1 MDTCILVL
9 YWFLFLFVD
18 HFMADSSSIH
28 RGSDGRFAS
37 VDEEA
42 ASSKRRKVSAEVEEA
57 EVEAKVEEPNENPS
71 GPEPEE
77 KGAEEPIVKSE
88 SKEEE
93 SKEVSEPEED
103 SRGDS
108 MDDPLVLGE
117 DSEEESSND
126 SVAGLGA
133 ALPVQQDSKEEESE
147 GELVPSQLARLGKRA
162 DKGICEAKFVFD
174 SHMTRKCRYLE
185 KIIDE
190 QEIAVQKWEQATR
203 NANRASRYK
212 LEKEFTKAL
221 QELEGT
227 NRELQ
232 RALRVQKND
241 LKMAYQAGWTERNEL
256 PVYCENC
263 GLTAPPTSLGWA
275 TTYEVSLAMQHLRE
289 SAKPSF

>member
-1 MDTCILVL
+1 
-9 YWFLFLFVD
+9 
-18 HFMADSSSIH
+18 MADSSSIN
-28 RGSDGRFAS
+28 RGSNGQFAR

-57 EVEAKVEEPNENPS
+57 EVEAKAEEPNENPS

-77 KGAEEPIVKSE
+77 KGAEESIVESE

-133 ALPVQQDSKEEESE
+133 ALLVQQDSKE

-162 DKGICEAKFVFD
+162 DKAICEGKLVFG
-174 SHMTRKCRYLE
+174 SHMSRKCRHLE

-190 QEIAVQKWEQATR
+190 KERDVQKCEQATR
-203 NANRASRYK
+203 NAFRDSRYK
-212 LEKEFTKAL
+212 LEREFTKAL

-227 NRELQ
+227 NRELR
-232 RALRVQKND
+232 RALRVQKDD

-256 PVYCENC
+256 PVYCESC
-263 GLTAPPTSLGWA
+263 GSTAPPTSLGWA
-275 TTYEVSLAMQHLRE
+275 TTYEVSLAMHHLRE
-289 SAKPSF
+289 SANPSF